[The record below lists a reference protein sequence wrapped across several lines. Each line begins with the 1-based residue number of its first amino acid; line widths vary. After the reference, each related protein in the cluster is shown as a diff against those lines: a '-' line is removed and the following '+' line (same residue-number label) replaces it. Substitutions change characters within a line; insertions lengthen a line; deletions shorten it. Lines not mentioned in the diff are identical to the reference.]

1 MPIRRRHGLRT
12 VALSAAGSAGPV
24 RRLTCLRGRK
34 TVILRPL
41 LGPDGSTDPI
51 ERPGELMLAVDHAGR
66 SVAVLRVERAGVAA
80 LADIDEVLCRAD
92 DPDVEGHAA
101 WSAARRQEWLAAG
114 VSVDDDAAVVWVRF
128 HVVGGDQGPG

>member
-1 MPIRRRHGLRT
+1 MPIRHRHGLRT
-12 VALSAAGSAGPV
+12 VALRAADSAG
-24 RRLTCLRGRK
+24 RRQTAHVLEGRK

-128 HVVGGDQGPG
+128 HVVGRDQGPG